1 MNWNEHLFTIF
12 VDKTINRLDKFYNN
26 GSIYY
31 VNKLW
36 SFLYQYKI
44 AAQLLPN
51 NYYTTVQFISEQ
63 LFHAN
68 MILSKSKH
76 KRDIMPG

>member
-1 MNWNEHLFTIF
+1 MNRNEHLFNIF
-12 VDKTINRLDKFYNN
+12 VDKTINRLDKRYNN

-31 VNKLW
+31 VNKLR

-51 NYYTTVQFISEQ
+51 NNYTTLYS
-63 LFHAN
+63 
-68 MILSKSKH
+68 S
-76 KRDIMPG
+76 